1 MDETTRARG
10 PTPPGF
16 CAVHGLD
23 NQAARA
29 SWPHVS
35 GCTLQDHA
43 RRIEKH
49 AGDVAADHKAQCLV
63 LCELKLRKTRPS
75 RTSWPKAR
83 GGPPIS
89 APDLVH
95 VRPGLRAVPLTHVPH
110 SAPPVY
116 RASLPVPTEWG
127 RAEASP
133 PTAGTTLVPRCKF
146 VPLPLQ

>member
-1 MDETTRARG
+1 MGETTPELE

-16 CAVHGLD
+16 YAAHGLD
-23 NQAARA
+23 SQAARA
-29 SWPHVS
+29 SWPHVL
-35 GCTLQDHA
+35 GRTLQDHA

-49 AGDVAADHKAQCLV
+49 AGDVAGDHKAQCLV
-63 LCELKLRKTRPS
+63 LCELRRGKTRPS

-83 GGPPIS
+83 GAPPIS
-89 APDLVH
+89 APDLVR
-95 VRPGLRAVPLTHVPH
+95 VRPGLRAVPPTHVPL

-127 RAEASP
+127 KAGASP
-133 PTAGTTLVPRCKF
+133 PTAGTALVPRCKF